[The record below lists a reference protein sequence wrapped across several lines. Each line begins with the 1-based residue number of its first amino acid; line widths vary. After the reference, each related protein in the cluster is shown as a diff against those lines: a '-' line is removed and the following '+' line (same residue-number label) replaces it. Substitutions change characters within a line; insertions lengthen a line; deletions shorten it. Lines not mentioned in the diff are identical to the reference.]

1 MLHFAYGIAN
11 EDIIY
16 FREGIPRVFG
26 CMLFI
31 GFPEAYPLYRI
42 HQQLQCALS
51 VLIGA

>member
-26 CMLFI
+26 RMLF
-31 GFPEAYPLYRI
+31 GLLAKYCPKWLNDWMNKK
-42 HQQLQCALS
+42 
-51 VLIGA
+51 V